1 MDEKKPL
8 VSVIMPAYNAGRFI
22 SQAIDSVL
30 NQSYDNWELLIVN
43 DGSSDNTAEVV
54 KRYSDKR
61 IQLREQENK
70 GVSSARN
77 SGLRQMTGS
86 FYCFLD
92 ADDVLPPDSLA
103 QRLNAFTDP
112 VDYVDGIVRIF
123 DHSMSNVLR
132 IYSPSF
138 RGRPL
143 QELVRLKSNCF
154 FGPSWMIRKKEPLIF
169 FNETL
174 THGEDLLYYIE
185 LARHGGEYSFVKNDI
200 YHYRSHVT
208 SAMNNLDDLGKG
220 YRKIFSIIKGWS
232 DVSANAK
239 VIYQLKMRKFMFL
252 AYCARKQYGKAVSS
266 LLS

>member
-1 MDEKKPL
+1 MDETKPL

-30 NQSYDNWELLIVN
+30 NQSYHNWELLIVN
-43 DGSSDNTAEVV
+43 DGSSDNTTEIV

-61 IQLREQENK
+61 IQFREQKNR

-92 ADDVLPPDSLA
+92 ADDVLPPDSLS
-103 QRLNAFTDP
+103 QRLTAFTDT
-112 VDYVDGIVRIF
+112 VYYVDGTVRIF

-138 RGRPL
+138 RGGPL
-143 QELVRLKSNCF
+143 EELIRLKSNCF

-169 FNETL
+169 FDETL
-174 THGEDLLYYIE
+174 THGEDLFYYIE
-185 LARHGGEYSFVKNDI
+185 LARRGGEYSFVKNDI
-200 YHYRSHVT
+200 YHYRSHGT
-208 SAMNNLDDLGKG
+208 SAMNNLDELGKG
-220 YRKIFSIIKGWS
+220 YRKIFNIIKGWP
-232 DVSANAK
+232 DVGASAK
-239 VIYQLKMRKFMFL
+239 ITYQLKMRKFMFL
-252 AYCARKQYGKAVSS
+252 AYYARKQYGKAVRS